1 MARRTEVLTQIL
13 VANRVRNLNAQTST
27 EMKGETEQFT
37 FSITPVNCKTRA
49 IKDLDL
55 YAKVITLA
63 VDINLFQ
70 KDKDDAFASINIV
83 VDGKATVVSKDEA
96 DEKLY
101 NELLK
106 TASISTYEFA
116 KNKIASLL
124 FSMDIEDFTLPA
136 IDQKKLVSLFRKV
149 EKENE
154 KEEQ

>member
-1 MARRTEVLTQIL
+1 MARKTEVLTQIL

-37 FSITPVNCKTRA
+37 FSITPVSCKTRV

-63 VDINLFQ
+63 ADINLFQ
-70 KDKDDAFASINIV
+70 KDKDDAFASINII

-96 DEKLY
+96 DDKLY

-106 TASISTYEFA
+106 TAAISTYEFA
-116 KNKIASLL
+116 RNKIASLL
-124 FSMDIEDFTLPA
+124 FSMDIDDFTLPA
-136 IDQKKLVSLFRKV
+136 IDQKKLVSLFKKV

-154 KEEQ
+154 KEEL

>member
-37 FSITPVNCKTRA
+37 FSITPVSCKTRV

-55 YAKVITLA
+55 YAK
-63 VDINLFQ
+63 
-70 KDKDDAFASINIV
+70 
-83 VDGKATVVSKDEA
+83 DGKATVVSKDEA
-96 DEKLY
+96 DDKLY

-106 TASISTYEFA
+106 TASTSTYEFA
-116 KNKIASLL
+116 RNKIASLL

-136 IDQKKLVSLFRKV
+136 IDQKKLVSLFKKV

>member
-13 VANRVRNLNAQTST
+13 VSNRVRNLNAQTST

-37 FSITPVNCKTRA
+37 FSITPVSCKTRV
-49 IKDLDL
+49 IKELGL

-63 VDINLFQ
+63 ADINLFQ
-70 KDKDDAFASINIV
+70 KDNAFASINII

-96 DEKLY
+96 DDKLY

-106 TASISTYEFA
+106 TAAISTYEFA
-116 KNKIASLL
+116 RNKIASLL

-136 IDQKKLVSLFRKV
+136 IDQKKLVSLFKKV